1 MINANHRIESVLT
14 ISFRRIAVFFTISFR
29 RIAVFFTMLI
39 LAGSSVA
46 QNNTNLTGIVFSKLP
61 GDNVQ
66 INMLTDAPTER
77 PGTFSTDNPARIALD
92 FFGVTEQV
100 PENLIDIDIGKVE
113 SIIAVETPDR
123 TRVII
128 NLFDTARYEIVE
140 AENGYAVT
148 IFNTEVDDSPVR
160 TPKPFAERNEVV
172 GAPSVTNIDF
182 RRSEAG
188 GGTLVV
194 DLNDDGITVDT
205 RERDG
210 EIVIDFLGVNVP
222 VDLERRLDVTDFAT
236 PVQMVDAFQNSDN
249 VRVVVVPQGKYQ
261 HLALQS
267 GNRFT
272 LVVDPIVE
280 TEEEIRNAED
290 EALGFTG
297 ERLSINF
304 QKIEVR
310 AALAVIADFTGINFV
325 TSDSVT
331 GEITINLKDI
341 PWDQALDV
349 IMRSKGLS
357 KRQTGNVIWVAP
369 SQEIQDFEEQ
379 QLRAN
384 AVVAEF
390 APLVTELLTINYA
403 RASDIALVLQPNGS
417 SGTRGGNNSNLG
429 VGTENSNASGSGRT
443 SRTNNS
449 LLTERGSVTVDQRT
463 NTLLIKDVAPKI
475 RELRQLIASLDKPVR
490 QVLIETRIVAANDD
504 FSRELGARLGFQRIV
519 EDATLLGSN
528 SGIGD
533 VTSSGSLAGLSTIS
547 DSLAE
552 AADAG
557 PFDTTPPID
566 FDTSVGVPG
575 GLAVDLGAN
584 AIAGTN
590 AASYAFDIFR
600 AGNGFANL
608 ISLELS
614 ALEADGRGKVVASPR
629 LITANQREARISQG
643 SEIFVT
649 IPGEGGGVGGGG
661 VGGGGGGLETIEAEL
676 TLVVTPQIT
685 PDDRVILD
693 VDINQDTIISI
704 DPTVL
709 GTQEIITQVL
719 VDNGETIVIGG
730 IYTEE
735 KTEGVTKVPFLGD
748 IPYLGALFKRRSRLE
763 NRSELLIFLTPKI
776 ITPKLDLG

>member
-1 MINANHRIESVLT
+1 MTNANHWIKGVLE
-14 ISFRRIAVFFTISFR
+14 IGLRRIAVCF
-29 RIAVFFTMLI
+29 VMLI

-46 QNNTNLTGIVFSKLP
+46 QDSTNLTGIVFSKLS

-92 FFGVTEQV
+92 FFGVTEQL

-128 NLFDTARYEIVE
+128 NLFDTARYEIVQ

-160 TPKPFAERNEVV
+160 TPKPFAERNEIV

-188 GGTLVV
+188 GGSLVV

-236 PVQMVDAFQNSDN
+236 PVQMIDAFQNSDN
-249 VRVVVVPQGKYQ
+249 VRVVVVPQGRYQ

-280 TEEEIRNAED
+280 TAEEIRNAED

-297 ERLSINF
+297 ERLSVNF
-304 QKIEVR
+304 QKIDVR
-310 AALAVIADFTGINFV
+310 SALAVIADFTGINFV

-331 GEITINLKDI
+331 GDITINLKDI

-357 KRQTGNVIWVAP
+357 KRQNGNVIWVAP
-369 SQEIQDFEEQ
+369 TQEIQDFEEQ

-390 APLVTELLTINYA
+390 APLETELLTINYA
-403 RASDIALVLQPNGS
+403 RAADIARVLQPSGSNGG
-417 SGTRGGNNSNLG
+417 SGGGTNNLG
-429 VGTENSNASGSGRT
+429 VGTENSSSTGSGR
-443 SRTNNS
+443 SGSNNS

-463 NTLLIKDVAPKI
+463 NTLLIKDVASKI

-504 FSRELGARLGFQRIV
+504 FSRELGARLGFQRVV
-519 EDATLLGSN
+519 EDATLFGSD
-528 SGIGD
+528 SGIGN
-533 VTSSGSLAGLSTIS
+533 VTSSGSLAGLSTIN
-547 DSLAE
+547 DSLVE

-557 PFDTTPPID
+557 PFDNTPIA
-566 FDTSVGVPG
+566 FDTSTGVPG

-649 IPGEGGGVGGGG
+649 IPGEGGGVGGGT
-661 VGGGGGGLETIEAEL
+661 GGGGGGLETIEAEL
-676 TLVVTPQIT
+676 TLIVTPQIT

-693 VDINQDTIISI
+693 VEINQDTIISI

-730 IYTEE
+730 IYQEE

>member
-1 MINANHRIESVLT
+1 MYATHKIMDAFDLGV
-14 ISFRRIAVFFTISFR
+14 RRFVVCFI
-29 RIAVFFTMLI
+29 MLI
-39 LAGSSVA
+39 LAGSSMA
-46 QNNTNLTGIVFSKLP
+46 QDSTNLTGIVFSKLP

-66 INMLTDAPTER
+66 INVVTDAPTER
-77 PGTFSTDNPARIALD
+77 PGTFSTDQPARIALD
-92 FFGVTEQV
+92 FFGVSEQL

-128 NLFDTARYEIVE
+128 NLLDTARYEIVQ
-140 AENGYAVT
+140 ADNGYAITV
-148 IFNTEVDDSPVR
+148 FNTEVDNSPVR
-160 TPKPFAERNEVV
+160 APKPFAERNEVAD
-172 GAPSVTNIDF
+172 GPTITNIDF

-188 GGTLVV
+188 GGSLVV
-194 DLNDDGITVDT
+194 DLNSDGITVDT

-222 VDLERRLDVTDFAT
+222 AELERRLDVKDFAT
-236 PVQMVDAFQNSDN
+236 PVQLIDAFQNSDN

-272 LVVDPIVE
+272 LVVDPIIE
-280 TEEEIRNAED
+280 TAEDIRNAED

-310 AALAVIADFTGINFV
+310 AALAVIADSTGINFV
-325 TSDSVT
+325 TSDAVT

-349 IMRSKGLS
+349 IMRSKGLAM
-357 KRQTGNVIWVAP
+357 RQTGNVIWVAP

-390 APLVTELLTINYA
+390 APLITELLTINYA
-403 RASDIALVLQPNGS
+403 RAADIALVLQP
-417 SGTRGGNNSNLG
+417 GGAGNQNLG
-429 VGTENSNASGSGRT
+429 VSTANTNSAVGSNGSGRAAN
-443 SRTNNS
+443 SS
-449 LLTERGSVTVDQRT
+449 LLTPRGTVTVDQRT

-475 RELRQLIASLDKPVR
+475 RELRQLIAQLDKPVR

-519 EDATLLGSN
+519 EDASLFGSEG
-528 SGIGD
+528 GIGD
-533 VTSSGSLAGLSTIS
+533 VTGSGSLEGLTTIGNS
-547 DSLAE
+547 INGSEVAE
-552 AADAG
+552 
-557 PFDTTPPID
+557 PFDFQSGTLAGALGQGD
-566 FDTSVGVPG
+566 LEFDTGPA

-584 AIAGTN
+584 AIAGSN

-629 LITANQREARISQG
+629 LITANQREASISQG

-649 IPGEGGGVGGGG
+649 IPGEGGGVGAAGGQ
-661 VGGGGGGLETIEAEL
+661 GGGGGGLETIEAEL

-693 VDINQDTIISI
+693 VEIEQDTIISI

>member
-1 MINANHRIESVLT
+1 MINPNHRIKSALG
-14 ISFRRIAVFFTISFR
+14 IGFRRIAVC
-29 RIAVFFTMLI
+29 FTMLV

-46 QNNTNLTGIVFSKLP
+46 QDSTNLTGIVFSKLS

-66 INMLTDAPTER
+66 INMVTDAPTER

-92 FFGVTEQV
+92 FFGVTEQL

-128 NLFDTARYEIVE
+128 NLFDTARYEILE

-160 TPKPFAERNEVV
+160 APKPFAERDEVA

-236 PVQMVDAFQNSDN
+236 PVQMIDAFQNSDN
-249 VRVVVVPQGKYQ
+249 VRVVVVPQGRYQ

-280 TEEEIRNAED
+280 TAEEKRNAED
-290 EALGFTG
+290 EALGFSG

-369 SQEIQDFEEQ
+369 TQEIQDFEEQ

-403 RASDIALVLQPNGS
+403 RAADIARVLQPGGAGGSVGANTSNVGVSSVNNG
-417 SGTRGGNNSNLG
+417 
-429 VGTENSNASGSGRT
+429 ASGAGRAG
-443 SRTNNS
+443 SNNS

-463 NTLLIKDVAPKI
+463 NTLLIKDVATKI
-475 RELRQLIASLDKPVR
+475 RELRQLIAKLDKPVR

-504 FSRELGARLGFQRIV
+504 FSRELGARLGFQRVV
-519 EDATLLGSN
+519 ENATLFGSD
-528 SGIGD
+528 SGIGN
-533 VTSSGSLAGLSTIS
+533 VTGSGSLAGLSTINDSIVGAES
-547 DSLAE
+547 DNPLFPSGTLAG
-552 AADAG
+552 ALNSDDGLA
-557 PFDTTPPID
+557 
-566 FDTSVGVPG
+566 FDTSTGVPG

-661 VGGGGGGLETIEAEL
+661 GGGGGGLETIEAEL

-693 VDINQDTIISI
+693 VEINQDTIISI

-709 GTQEIITQVL
+709 GTQEILTQVL

-730 IYTEE
+730 IYQEE

>member
-1 MINANHRIESVLT
+1 MYATHKIMNTFDLSV
-14 ISFRRIAVFFTISFR
+14 RRLVVCFI
-29 RIAVFFTMLI
+29 MLI
-39 LAGSSVA
+39 LAGSSAA
-46 QNNTNLTGIVFSKLP
+46 QNSNTKLTNIVFSKLS

-66 INMLTDAPTER
+66 INIVTDSATER

-92 FFGVTEQV
+92 FFGVSEQL
-100 PENLIDIDIGKVE
+100 PESLIDVDIGKVE

-128 NLFDTARYEIVE
+128 NLLDTARYEITE
-140 AENGYAVT
+140 ADDGYSVT

-160 TPKPFAERNEVV
+160 TPAPFAERNEVAD
-172 GAPSVTNIDF
+172 GPTITNIDF

-222 VDLERRLDVTDFAT
+222 VELERRLDVRDFAT

-249 VRVVVVPQGKYQ
+249 VRLVVVPQGKYQ

-272 LVVDPIVE
+272 LVVDPIIETVE
-280 TEEEIRNAED
+280 DKRNAED
-290 EALGFTG
+290 EALGYSG

-304 QKIEVR
+304 QKIDVR

-349 IMRSKGLS
+349 IMRSKGLA

-369 SQEIQDFEEQ
+369 TQEIQEFEEQ

-384 AVVAEF
+384 QVVAEF
-390 APLVTELLTINYA
+390 APLVTELVTINYA
-403 RASDIALVLQPNGS
+403 RATDVALVLQPNGNRGAVAQS
-417 SGTRGGNNSNLG
+417 NTGLSGGG
-429 VGTENSNASGSGRT
+429 TTASGSGRQTT
-443 SRTNNS
+443 SS
-449 LLTERGSVTVDQRT
+449 LLTPRGTVTVDQRT
-463 NTLLIKDVAPKI
+463 NTLLIKDVATKI
-475 RELRQLIASLDKPVR
+475 RELRQLIARLDKPVR

-504 FSRELGARLGFQRIV
+504 FSRELGARLGFQRV
-519 EDATLLGSN
+519 VDNATLLGSN
-528 SGIGD
+528 SSGIGN
-533 VTSSGSLAGLSTIS
+533 VTSSGSLAGLSTIN
-547 DSLAE
+547 DSIAGSESEAPFEFLSGTLAGAQRE
-552 AADAG
+552 GDLV
-557 PFDTTPPID
+557 
-566 FDTSVGVPG
+566 FDTSTGVPG

-649 IPGEGGGVGGGG
+649 IPGEGGGVGGGT
-661 VGGGGGGLETIEAEL
+661 GGGGGGLETIEAEL

-693 VDINQDTIISI
+693 VEINQDTIISI

-709 GTQEIITQVL
+709 GTQEILTQVL

-730 IYTEE
+730 IYQEE

-748 IPYLGALFKRRSRLE
+748 IPYLGNLFKRKSRLE